1 MIVTSG
7 AGTVNIIPRKKVS
20 VKSSTPWIT
29 QDFQQDIKTREH
41 HFRKAKYSCSRGW
54 VLKYKSLRNAIINKT
69 HMAKKS
75 ILKFWQVLKSQR
87 SLGSSPLS

>member
-1 MIVTSG
+1 MIVISG

-41 HFRKAKYSCSRGW
+41 HFRKAKYSCSRGC
-54 VLKYKSLRNAIINKT
+54 VLKYKSLRNAILNKT
-69 HMAKKS
+69 QMAKKS
-75 ILKFWQVLKSQR
+75 ILKFWQVLKSPR